1 MQLQITPAALAFLNE
16 HGSGG
21 DRALT
26 VTAQF
31 VTSCCGPSLPPAVAV
46 GRPSDPEGFRLVQVG
61 GVDVYVDGLLEPAP
75 ESLVLD
81 LARYERYS
89 ELIARVS

>member
-1 MQLQITPAALAFLNE
+1 MQLQITPAALAFLDAR
-16 HGSGG
+16 GSGG

-31 VTSCCGPSLPPAVAV
+31 VTSCCGPNLPPAVSL
-46 GRPSDPEGFRLVQVG
+46 GRPADPEGFHLVRTD
-61 GVDVYVDGLLEPAP
+61 GVDVFVDGLLEPAP
-75 ESLVLD
+75 EMLVLD